1 MKNQYFK
8 FASLFF
14 FIVISNAII
23 AQDKPTSKPNI
34 LFIAVDDLK
43 PLMGCYGNTMVKTP
57 NIDRLAKMAT
67 VFNKNYCQQAIC
79 GPTRASLMTGS
90 RPDVTKI
97 WNLTTQMRDVNPDIV
112 TLPQYLITQ
121 GYTTSGIGKIYHPSS
136 AIGSVD
142 PVSWSIPYLKS
153 KESDFPAEFGLP
165 ANGQYQLPE
174 TKARMT
180 PDIIAE
186 RKQKNK
192 DLAANDENPKSI
204 KGPSTECIDVPDN
217 AYQDGV
223 NVLLAKNQ
231 IIALSKS
238 DKPFFMA
245 VGFSKPHLPFVAP
258 KKYWDLYNRE
268 DMPIASFQ
276 EHSKNGPLIA
286 YHQSGEL
293 RNYLDIP
300 EYATLPADSLRIGLK
315 LEKQKELI
323 HGYYAA
329 ISYMDAQVGI
339 LLNTLESLGTLDNTI
354 IVLWG
359 DHGWH
364 LGDHDLWHKHTNLE
378 EATRAPLIIAGPG
391 IKSGKT
397 NSLTE
402 FVDVFPT
409 ICDLAG
415 VAIPKNLDGKSLKPL
430 MLNNKAKGKEY
441 AISQYPRKLK
451 KAEMAK
457 LGYTDAKM
465 MGYSLR
471 TNQYRY
477 TIWMNNFNSKEAF
490 NESQVYTSEM
500 YDYVKDPLEK
510 VNVVNDKNYT
520 SISASLKSKMIAFFK
535 SQETKQ

>member
-1 MKNQYFK
+1 MKNQYCK
-8 FASLFF
+8 FAFLFF
-14 FIVISNAII
+14 LFIISNTIV

-43 PLMGCYGNTMVKTP
+43 PLLGCYGNTMVKTP

-180 PDIIAE
+180 PEIIAE

-204 KGPSTECIDVPDN
+204 KGPSTECLDVPDN

-223 NVLLAKNQ
+223 NAILAKNQ

-364 LGDHDLWHKHTNLE
+364 LGDHDLWHKHTNFE

-471 TNQYRY
+471 TDQYRY

-490 NESQVYTSEM
+490 NESQVYASEM

-510 VNVVNDKNYT
+510 VNVVKDIAYKITANDMHK
-520 SISASLKSKMIAFFK
+520 KMLEFFK
-535 SQETKQ
+535 SQVK